1 MVNNIM
7 ILQEFFNPRDQD
19 DQDKFRNEKEDST
32 IFKPSDTR
40 KIRLTLR
47 QLNRLRMLS
56 DSRRIEYKKELEQV
70 KKQYGAPPAEAGGG
84 MGM

>member
-1 MVNNIM
+1 
-7 ILQEFFNPRDQD
+7 
-19 DQDKFRNEKEDST
+19 
-32 IFKPSDTR
+32 
-40 KIRLTLR
+40 
-47 QLNRLRMLS
+47 MLS

>member
-1 MVNNIM
+1 M
-7 ILQEFFNPRDQD
+7 ILQEFFNPRDQE
-19 DQDKFRNEKEDST
+19 DQDKFRNEKEDNT
-32 IFKPSDTR
+32 IFH
-40 KIRLTLR
+40 TLR

>member
-1 MVNNIM
+1 M
-7 ILQEFFNPRDQD
+7 ILQEFFNPRDQE
-19 DQDKFRNEKEDST
+19 DQDTFRNEKEDNT
-32 IFKPSDTR
+32 IFKSSDKR

-47 QLNRLRMLS
+47 QLNSLRMLS

>member
-1 MVNNIM
+1 M
-7 ILQEFFNPRDQD
+7 ILQEFFNPRDQE

-32 IFKPSDTR
+32 IFKSSDKR

-47 QLNRLRMLS
+47 QLNSLRMLS

>member
-1 MVNNIM
+1 M
-7 ILQEFFNPRDQD
+7 ILQEFFNPRDQE
-19 DQDKFRNEKEDST
+19 DQDKFRNEKEDNT
-32 IFKPSDTR
+32 IFKSSDKR

-47 QLNRLRMLS
+47 QLNSLRMLS

>member
-1 MVNNIM
+1 M
-7 ILQEFFNPRDQD
+7 ILQEFFNPRDQE
-19 DQDKFRNEKEDST
+19 DQDKFRNEKEDNT
-32 IFKPSDTR
+32 IFKQSDKR

-84 MGM
+84 LGM

>member
-1 MVNNIM
+1 M
-7 ILQEFFNPRDQD
+7 ILQEFFNPRDQE
-19 DQDKFRNEKEDST
+19 DQDTFRNEKEDNT
-32 IFKPSDTR
+32 IFKSSDKR

-47 QLNRLRMLS
+47 QLNSLRMLS

-84 MGM
+84 IGM